1 MRHAVIR
8 FTGWSVAALVV
19 VAASTLL
26 LSRPLAESLALREA
40 KERSIAFARSVVAP
54 LVDDDVLGGDAPAST
69 PLVRIMEARMA
80 DGSIAHMK
88 IWDEDG
94 RVLWSEEPG
103 VTGQTYELEP
113 DVAALFNGTG
123 ATAEVS
129 DLDKPENA
137 QEQSHEQLIEVYV
150 GFRGAGGQP
159 LVFEAYW
166 PTERIQHDVGDLRWQ
181 FTGLGLGALLLLA
194 VALLPLAV
202 SLARRVDRGLA
213 EREKMT
219 AQALSASDLERR
231 RLSQDLHDGLV
242 QDIAGVAYVLPA
254 VSAALPESATAE
266 RELLDRAAADLAR
279 SAEGAR
285 ELLTDVYPA
294 DLESGGLLAAV
305 DDLADRQRR
314 QGVDVRVSVDPRLD
328 DTLPVAQLVYR
339 IVREGLRNV
348 AKHAA
353 AAAVEVR
360 AVRRGDRVVVE
371 VRDDGVGLS
380 HPAAQPQGDGR
391 RRHLGLQLLR
401 DTLRTLGGELST
413 RGGPAGRGVVLHA
426 EFPVVMVSSGG
437 GTRAGASP
445 PPEP

>member
-1 MRHAVIR
+1 MAV
-8 FTGWSVAALVV
+8 LVV

-40 KERSIAFARSVVAP
+40 KERSTAFARTVVAP
-54 LVDDDVLGGDAPAST
+54 LVDDEVLHGDVPASA
-69 PLVRIMEARMA
+69 PLVRIMQARMA

-88 IWDEDG
+88 IWNEDG

-103 VTGQTYELEP
+103 VTGHSYELEP
-113 DVAALFNGTG
+113 DVAALFSGTG

-137 QEQSHEQLIEVYV
+137 LEQSHEQLIEVYV
-150 GFRGAGGQP
+150 GFRGTDGRP

-166 PTERIQHDVGDLRWQ
+166 PTERIQQDVGDLRWQ

-213 EREKMT
+213 EREEMT

-242 QDIAGVAYVLPA
+242 QDIVGLTYVLPA
-254 VSAALPESATAE
+254 VSAALPSSAAVE
-266 RELLDRAAADLAR
+266 RELLDRASADLAR
-279 SAEGAR
+279 SAAGAR
-285 ELLTDVYPA
+285 ELLSDLYPA
-294 DLESGGLLAAV
+294 DLDSGGLLAAV

-314 QGVDVRVSVDPRLD
+314 HGLDVRVSVDPGLD
-328 DTLPVAQLVYR
+328 ETLPVAQMVYR

-348 AKHAA
+348 ARHAA
-353 AAAVEVR
+353 ASSVEVEAAR
-360 AVRRGDRVVVE
+360 QGERVVVE
-371 VRDDGVGLS
+371 VRDDGVGLARS
-380 HPAAQPQGDGR
+380 ADGHPADAR
-391 RRHLGLQLLR
+391 ARHLGLRLLR
-401 DTLRTLGGELST
+401 DTIRTLGGELSA
-413 RGGPAGRGVVLHA
+413 RARPGGRGVVLHA
-426 EFPVVMVSSGG
+426 EFPVVMGSSGG
-437 GTRAGASP
+437 STRAGAAR